1 MSSYRF
7 SPRTESSLTF
17 GAIPQPNDP
26 ADISRSWQRCR
37 MAGLTPEQNRLEAP
51 FYTQAE
57 RRAAITENAALVS
70 QARPVMEYVYSQIKN
85 SSCIILLSDTKGYVL
100 EAAGDLDFCG
110 RAAKVALSPGAC
122 WAESQRGTNG
132 IGTCLVEGRA
142 VVVKGA
148 EHYLRANNFL
158 ACTAAP
164 LLAPNGT
171 LLGVLDISLDSAF
184 YHPHTFGLVRA
195 SGEMIEKR
203 IFEIS
208 FAHHTKLRFHLSSDY
223 IGGVMEGALAIDAQ
237 GRIIG
242 ANRAAFTMLSLTPA
256 DMGQRDAAACF
267 DLKFADLLELNR
279 SAQGRPV
286 PVQLRHGAIIYLQIE
301 DNSLP
306 QLRRISPATLP
317 PPAAEALSVL
327 DTGDAQISAAI
338 GQLRR
343 VLGRQGVPIL
353 LQGESGTGK
362 DVFAR
367 AIHAAGPRANG
378 PFVTVNCAALP
389 EARLE
394 AELFGSAATPHMP
407 RQENIVGRIREA
419 DGGTLFLD
427 QIGEM
432 PLTLQ
437 ARLLRVLEEGHVTP
451 HGGPPVPVDI
461 AVICACQ
468 SDLAARAE
476 ARTFRA
482 DLYYRLNGLS
492 VTLPPL
498 RDRTDLTAIAERI
511 LARDCQRRD
520 RIPHLS
526 PELAG
531 AFAQFSW
538 PGNLRQLA
546 GWLRTACLMLEE
558 SDDVVGLEHLSPEA
572 RRTLT
577 TPAAPSPAGLNSTSL
592 RAQSDAMIAG
602 AVTQS
607 GGNIAAAARH
617 LGISRNTLYR
627 RLAAMR
633 GEADAMPARKTA
645 RF

>member
-1 MSSYRF
+1 
-7 SPRTESSLTF
+7 
-17 GAIPQPNDP
+17 
-26 ADISRSWQRCR
+26 
-37 MAGLTPEQNRLEAP
+37 MAGLTPEQTRFDLP
-51 FYTQAE
+51 FYTPAE
-57 RRAAITENAALVS
+57 RRAAIADNAALVA
-70 QARPVMEYVYSQIKN
+70 QARPVMEYIYGQIKN
-85 SSCIILLSDTKGYVL
+85 SSCLLLLSDTKGYLL
-100 EAAGDLDFCG
+100 EAAGDTDFCG

-132 IGTCLVEGRA
+132 IGTALVEGRA

-148 EHYLRANNFL
+148 EHYLRANSFL

-164 LLAPNGT
+164 LLSPSGA
-171 LLGVLDISLDSAF
+171 LLGALDISLDSRF

-195 SGEMIEKR
+195 ASEMIEKR
-203 IFEIS
+203 LFEVA
-208 FAHHTKLRFHLSSDY
+208 FAHHTKLRFHLSVDY

-237 GRIIG
+237 GHIAG
-242 ANRAAFTMLSLTPA
+242 ANRAAFTMLGLTPA
-256 DMGQRDAAACF
+256 DIGQRDAASCF

-286 PVQLRHGAIIYLQIE
+286 PVQLRHGAVIYLQIE

-306 QLRRISPATLP
+306 QLRLASPATLP
-317 PPAAEALSVL
+317 PPVVEALNVL
-327 DTGDAQISAAI
+327 DTGDAQIHTAI

-367 AIHAAGPRANG
+367 AIHSAGPRVNG
-378 PFVTVNCAALP
+378 PFVTVNCGALP

-394 AELFGSAATPHMP
+394 AELFSSAANPNMP

-432 PLTLQ
+432 PLSLQ

-451 HGGPPVPVDI
+451 HGGPPVPVDV
-461 AVICACQ
+461 ALICACQ

-476 ARTFRA
+476 AKTFRA

-498 RDRTDLTAIAERI
+498 RERSDMVAVSERI
-511 LARDCQRRD
+511 LARECQRRG
-520 RIPHLS
+520 RAPHLS
-526 PELAG
+526 PELAD

-558 SDDVVGLEHLSPEA
+558 SEDVVGLQHLSPEA
-572 RRTLT
+572 RRALT
-577 TPAAPSPAGLNSTSL
+577 TPAAPCPVGPSNTSL

-633 GEADAMPARKTA
+633 GEGGALPAAKSA